1 MKKLFNWLDDYV
13 LECDWKDMA
22 LIKTCVC
29 AFGIMLGLSL
39 PKEKKKPAMV
49 VSGLLFIATSAMLAV
64 RFLEQFCPFCNCES
78 EETQDHSE
86 DEDGF
91 IMRIV
96 EEE

>member
-1 MKKLFNWLDDYV
+1 MKKLLGLLNDYV

-22 LIKTCVC
+22 LFKTCVC
-29 AFGIMLGLSL
+29 AFGVMLGLSL
-39 PKEKKKPAMV
+39 PKEKKKPAMI
-49 VSGLLFIATSAMLAV
+49 VSGLLFVVTSAMLAV
-64 RFLEQFCPFCNCES
+64 RLLEEFCPFCNCAS
-78 EETQDHSE
+78 EETKDHSE